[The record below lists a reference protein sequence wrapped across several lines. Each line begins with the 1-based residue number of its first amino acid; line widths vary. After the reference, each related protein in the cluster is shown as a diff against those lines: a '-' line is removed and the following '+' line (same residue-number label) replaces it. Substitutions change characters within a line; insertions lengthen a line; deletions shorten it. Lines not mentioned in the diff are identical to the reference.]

1 MGINQ
6 PCKQEMIPFIQPREH
21 PVPYPPESSQ
31 EGPMD
36 IASVFARF
44 AQESIILAEQANEP
58 KQRETFT
65 QLALLW
71 ATAAQQCSGAPG
83 DAIYSKQPLGASV
96 RFRTASTA

>member
-6 PCKQEMIPFIQPREH
+6 PCKQEMMIPFIQPREH

-44 AQESIILAEQANEP
+44 AQESINP
-58 KQRETFT
+58 R
-65 QLALLW
+65 
-71 ATAAQQCSGAPG
+71 
-83 DAIYSKQPLGASV
+83 
-96 RFRTASTA
+96 